1 MDLKTLEAA
10 ATWYVQLNDGANSE
24 ARTQAWRQWLQ
35 ASPLH
40 AAAWARVEK
49 LQQQWAM
56 VPPQAALSGL
66 GAAQAQRRDVLKVL
80 GLLMAM
86 GGGSWL
92 AAEQVPHRAL
102 LAQHSTRSGERRA
115 LHLEDG
121 SQLELNVDT
130 ALDVRY
136 ATKVR
141 AIQLYQG
148 EILVRPVSDRQQ
160 RPFIVHTDDGSV
172 LARSTA
178 FSIRKLAQQTRVGVL
193 EARIEVR
200 PLRHPD
206 RVLQLHAGQQVS
218 FDQDVVLDAHA
229 LPADSTA
236 WLQGMLS
243 VNDWRL
249 GDFLEELGRYRP
261 GVLRCASSIQ
271 AMSISGAFR
280 IDDTDIALANLPKT
294 LPVKVR
300 YLSRYWVSVEPA

>member
-121 SQLELNVDT
+121 SASANWRSRPAWVCLRP
-130 ALDVRY
+130 ASKFAPC
-136 ATKVR
+136 ATL
-141 AIQLYQG
+141 I
-148 EILVRPVSDRQQ
+148 ECCNC
-160 RPFIVHTDDGSV
+160 T
-172 LARSTA
+172 LAS
-178 FSIRKLAQQTRVGVL
+178 K
-193 EARIEVR
+193 
-200 PLRHPD
+200 
-206 RVLQLHAGQQVS
+206 
-218 FDQDVVLDAHA
+218 
-229 LPADSTA
+229 
-236 WLQGMLS
+236 
-243 VNDWRL
+243 
-249 GDFLEELGRYRP
+249 
-261 GVLRCASSIQ
+261 
-271 AMSISGAFR
+271 
-280 IDDTDIALANLPKT
+280 
-294 LPVKVR
+294 
-300 YLSRYWVSVEPA
+300 